1 MDGPQDI
8 SCAQLL
14 GYFCGL
20 QCLTHDHELNA
31 VWGCCTWQRS
41 CPYLFRPDGFGRS
54 TDVQVFESFSHN
66 CKKEC
71 RAVSATKQSLGP
83 NVWLNLTRKLL
94 RDFTVQ
100 RILKVL
106 YNPQRS
112 TLFLFAQV
120 SQVLGNLKPDM
131 QQADLFRT
139 FALITNQSKEGTM
152 HEIEH

>member
-1 MDGPQDI
+1 MAKKLSVPF
-8 SCAQLL
+8 SS
-14 GYFCGL
+14 
-20 QCLTHDHELNA
+20 
-31 VWGCCTWQRS
+31 RR
-41 CPYLFRPDGFGRS
+41 FRRS

-71 RAVSATKQSLGP
+71 RAVATKQSLVP

-112 TLFLFAQV
+112 RLFLFAKV
-120 SQVLGNLKPDM
+120 SLGV
-131 QQADLFRT
+131 T
-139 FALITNQSKEGTM
+139 IT
-152 HEIEH
+152 